1 MKPPFVAPLLT
12 LLARDSDAPGRQ
24 AWTPST
30 PSTHGPTVSPEFAAH
45 HPQQGDHLKQSHKLS
60 VLSVQALPLFTV
72 FAVAAVLALI
82 ALASKW
88 RERTCAASFALYVNL
103 MICVQGFINYSS
115 VILCAY
121 PLCMT
126 LGVTDAA
133 SMSGFYIGVYMTASA
148 VGTAVCWKILN
159 MFPDSWQNGGVKHFL
174 LGGLSCQLLGAL
186 GFVKIA
192 LDGRDTDDNSWLYFL
207 MGARVLQGFG
217 HGMNDQVM
225 KCCIVKL
232 APVAD
237 RPIHSL
243 NKFVANTV
251 GIGSGPILVALV
263 FFFFESPHEEQESAK
278 GSQISIITASLQFW
292 TTSAVLAATAQLYPT
307 MKVAATDSS
316 KAVSAQGHQASV
328 LVVSLA
334 MDALRAFI
342 VSGVESATCLLLQE
356 KFQWGHDSIGF
367 CIGVTFCLV
376 VPVYTLHR
384 QYHQAVKDVFLMKV
398 YTTLGIV
405 AAVLLGAATYP
416 QTILAADAI
425 IFPTTY
431 LAGALNMGILNSNV
445 FPDGSLLD
453 ANNVMLMN
461 GLISNGM
468 GRFGGPVFSRSLI
481 ADLGQKAYAACQA
494 LAMVSVLAGT
504 SMLEHGWPKV

>member
-1 MKPPFVAPLLT
+1 MKPPFFVAPLLT
-12 LLARDSDAPGRQ
+12 LLAQDSDAPGRQ
-24 AWTPST
+24 AWTA
-30 PSTHGPTVSPEFAAH
+30 THASTVSPTFAAH
-45 HPQQGDHLKQSHKLS
+45 HPQQGDHLKPSQKPS
-60 VLSVQALPLFTV
+60 VLPAVPIFTV
-72 FAVAAVLALI
+72 FGVAVVIGLI

-88 RERTCAASFALYVNL
+88 RDRTCPASFALYVNL
-103 MICVQGFINYSS
+103 LICVQGFINYSS

-126 LGVTDAA
+126 LGATNAA
-133 SMSGFYIGVYMTASA
+133 SISGFFIGVYMTASA
-148 VGTAVCWKILN
+148 VGTTVCWMILN
-159 MFPDSWQNGGVKHFL
+159 AFPDAWQTGGVKHFL

-186 GFVKIA
+186 GFVKVA
-192 LDGRDTDDNSWLYFL
+192 LDGRDTGDNSWIYFL
-207 MGARVLQGFG
+207 MAARVLQGFG

-232 APVAD
+232 SPVAD
-237 RPIHSL
+237 RPVHSL
-243 NKFVANTV
+243 NKFVANTL

-263 FFFFESPHEEQESAK
+263 FFFFQSPHNEQESAK

-292 TTSAVLAATAQLYPT
+292 TTSAVLAAAAQLYPT

-316 KAVSAQGHQASV
+316 KAAPARGHQASV
-328 LVVSLA
+328 LVVSLV

-356 KFQWGHDSIGF
+356 KFAWGSDSIGF

-376 VPVYTLHR
+376 VPVYMLHR
-384 QYHQAVKDVFLMKV
+384 QYHEAVRDLTLMKI
-398 YTTLGIV
+398 YNTLGIL
-405 AAVLLGAATYP
+405 ATVLLGAATHP
-416 QTILAADAI
+416 QMLLAADSI
-425 IFPTTY
+425 IFPTIY

-445 FPDGSLLD
+445 FPDGSILD
-453 ANNVMLMN
+453 VNNVMLIN

-481 ADLGQKAYAACQA
+481 ADLGQKAYAVCQA
-494 LAMVSVLAGT
+494 LAMVGVLAGT
-504 SMLEHGWPKV
+504 SMLEYGWPKI

>member
-1 MKPPFVAPLLT
+1 
-12 LLARDSDAPGRQ
+12 
-24 AWTPST
+24 
-30 PSTHGPTVSPEFAAH
+30 
-45 HPQQGDHLKQSHKLS
+45 
-60 VLSVQALPLFTV
+60 
-72 FAVAAVLALI
+72 
-82 ALASKW
+82 
-88 RERTCAASFALYVNL
+88 

-232 APVAD
+232 SPVAD

-356 KFQWGHDSIGF
+356 RFQWGHDSIGF
-367 CIGVTFCLV
+367 CIGV
-376 VPVYTLHR
+376 
-384 QYHQAVKDVFLMKV
+384 

-405 AAVLLGAATYP
+405 ATVLLGAATYP
-416 QTILAADAI
+416 QTILAADSI

-453 ANNVMLMN
+453 ANNAAVLTRWRKEGTIKLYKLDLQYN
-461 GLISNGM
+461 LLTRRGIRDLE
-468 GRFGGPVFSRSLI
+468 GRRREGTTLLLGVQKDRRAVAKERVQKEASVPEAGYALLPSPTSLLVDSDSSSSEPG
-481 ADLGQKAYAACQA
+481 ADLREIDVK
-494 LAMVSVLAGT
+494 
-504 SMLEHGWPKV
+504 MLIEEAPS

>member
-1 MKPPFVAPLLT
+1 MKPPFFVAPLLT
-12 LLARDSDAPGRQ
+12 LLAQDSDAPGRQ

-30 PSTHGPTVSPEFAAH
+30 HAFTVSPGFAAH
-45 HPQQGDHLKQSHKLS
+45 HQQGDHLKPSHKPS
-60 VLSVQALPLFTV
+60 VLPAAPIFTV
-72 FAVAAVLALI
+72 FGVAVVIGLI

-88 RERTCAASFALYVNL
+88 RDRACPASFALSVNL

-121 PLCMT
+121 PLCLE
-126 LGVTDAA
+126 LGATHAT
-133 SMSGFYIGVYMTASA
+133 SMSGFFIGVYMTASA
-148 VGTAVCWKILN
+148 VGTAVCWKILG
-159 MFPDSWQNGGVKHFL
+159 MFSDAWQTGGVKHFL

-186 GFVKIA
+186 GFVKVA
-192 LDGRDTDDNSWLYFL
+192 LDGSDTDDNSWIYFL
-207 MGARVLQGFG
+207 MAARVLQSFG

-232 APVAD
+232 SPVAD
-237 RPIHSL
+237 RPVHSL
-243 NKFVANTV
+243 HKFVANTV
-251 GIGSGPILVALV
+251 GIGSGPILVAVV
-263 FFFFESPHEEQESAK
+263 FFFFQSPHEEQESAK

-307 MKVAATDSS
+307 MKVATTDSS
-316 KAVSAQGHQASV
+316 KAAPARGHQASV
-328 LVVSLA
+328 LVVSLV

-356 KFQWGHDSIGF
+356 KFAWGNDSIGF

-376 VPVYTLHR
+376 VPVYMLHR
-384 QYHQAVKDVFLMKV
+384 QYHEAVRDLPLMKI

-405 AAVLLGAATYP
+405 ATVLLGTAMHP
-416 QTILAADAI
+416 QTILAADSI

-445 FPDGSLLD
+445 FPDGSILD
-453 ANNVMLMN
+453 ANNVMLIN
-461 GLISNGM
+461 GLISNGV

-494 LAMVSVLAGT
+494 LAMLSVLAGT